1 MDPNIQFLSAPK
13 NNHIGA
19 CLPPELN
26 PPRGEFLRESI
37 APHSLSSVQI
47 DLIPKLFSYK
57 PPNPNASHWTSHR
70 LKINTFSRMPSARAQ
85 SNLVTIYSS
94 PSSDSAS
101 TLYSPRLYKHPI
113 SLGRPLNP
121 GTLRRIAATCRFAPS
136 MRLVQTTTCVP
147 NTAEPCPILV
157 HTKSALCG
165 SAPHGACDCPRRLSY
180 KLSSRCIALPK
191 LYATYARCA
200 RDLNKAYVDIAQSR
214 REI

>member
-1 MDPNIQFLSAPK
+1 MSPARIESSEGRASSRISRTPQSFLST
-13 NNHIGA
+13 N
-19 CLPPELN
+19 
-26 PPRGEFLRESI
+26 R
-37 APHSLSSVQI
+37 PHTETV
-47 DLIPKLFSYK
+47 LIQASK
-57 PPNPNASHWTSHR
+57 PNASHWTSHR
-70 LKINTFSRMPSARAQ
+70 LKISTFSRMPSARAQ

-136 MRLVQTTTCVP
+136 LRLVQTATCVP

-191 LYATYARCA
+191 LYATYARRA
-200 RDLNKAYVDIAQSR
+200 RDPNKACVDIAQPLR
-214 REI
+214 KV